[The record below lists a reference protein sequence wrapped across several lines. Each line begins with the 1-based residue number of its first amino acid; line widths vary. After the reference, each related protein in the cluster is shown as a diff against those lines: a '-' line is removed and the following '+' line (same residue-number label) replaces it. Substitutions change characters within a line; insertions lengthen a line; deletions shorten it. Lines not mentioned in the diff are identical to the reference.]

1 MCAVTEPLT
10 ALSES
15 NETLSQRVQEFLC
28 SRFVFLLW
36 SGPSIQGFFFFIY
49 FFIWQ
54 SRGRDEEVKMD
65 GSVEANEK
73 RNLPPTGRTE
83 N

>member
-1 MCAVTEPLT
+1 MCAVSEPLT
-10 ALSES
+10 ALFES

-36 SGPSIQGFFFFIY
+36 SGPSIQGFFFF
-49 FFIWQ
+49 FIWQ
-54 SRGRDEEVKMD
+54 SRGRDEEVEMD
-65 GSVEANEK
+65 GSAEANEE
-73 RNLPPTGRTE
+73 RILPSTGRTE

>member
-36 SGPSIQGFFFFIY
+36 SGPSIQGFFFLN

-54 SRGRDEEVKMD
+54 SRGREEEAKMD
-65 GSVEANEK
+65 GSAEANEK
-73 RNLPPTGRTE
+73 RNLPPTGRAE